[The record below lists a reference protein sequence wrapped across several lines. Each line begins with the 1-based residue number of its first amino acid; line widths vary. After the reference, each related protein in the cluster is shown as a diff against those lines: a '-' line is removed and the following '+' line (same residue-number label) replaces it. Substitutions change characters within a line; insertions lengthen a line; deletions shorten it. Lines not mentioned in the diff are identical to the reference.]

1 MIKDDLL
8 WWVALNL
15 LPSIGSIKAKALL
28 DYFPQPA
35 DIFKAGKSDLMKVDK
50 LSFQDTESILGFKM
64 ETAEA
69 ELSLAEK
76 HGFAIIP
83 QNDSRYPELLKQIPD
98 PPVLLY
104 VWGTIKEIDLL
115 AASIVGTRLCSPYG
129 MIQAARFAAGI
140 VSAGFTV
147 VSGLAKGIDTAAHQG
162 ALRAKGRTIA
172 VLGSGLLDIYPVENR
187 KLAEKIAASGA
198 VISELPLRM
207 RPDRQNFPKRNRI
220 ISGLS
225 RAILV
230 VEAGNR
236 SGALITASLAL
247 EQGREVFALPG
258 PVDQEM
264 SLGTNNLLKEG
275 AQIATAPEDILIA
288 LAPTLSF
295 SKAETNPPEKEIP
308 LKTERAERNQVQST
322 LSGDY
327 PELHKLLLNE
337 KPVGIEEIAAH
348 LNLSLAEIGSLLTRL
363 ELEGRIREVPG
374 KRFTLL

>member
-1 MIKDDLL
+1 MF

-15 LPSIGSIKAKALL
+15 VPNIGSVKAKALL
-28 DYFPQPA
+28 DYFPHPA
-35 DIFKAGKSDLMKVDK
+35 DIFKAGKSDLMKVGK
-50 LSFQDTESILGFKM
+50 LSFQDTETILGFKM
-64 ETAEA
+64 ETAEE
-69 ELSLAEK
+69 ELRLAEK
-76 HGFAIIP
+76 HGFEILP
-83 QNDSRYPELLKQIPD
+83 QNDSRYPGLLKQIPD

-104 VWGTIKEIDLL
+104 VWGNFKEIDLL
-115 AASIVGTRLCSPYG
+115 SAAIVGTRLCSPYG
-129 MIQAARFAAGI
+129 ITQAVRFAAGI

-147 VSGLAKGIDTAAHQG
+147 VSGLAKGVDTAAHQG

-187 KLAEKIAASGA
+187 KLAERIADSGA
-198 VISELPLRM
+198 VVSELPLRM

-225 RAILV
+225 RAVLV

-275 AQIATAPEDILIA
+275 AQIATAPEDILLAI
-288 LAPTLSF
+288 APTLPF
-295 SKAETNPPEKEIP
+295 SEEKTAPVEEETQS
-308 LKTERAERNQVQST
+308 KTGDAGQDRLQDT
-322 LSGDY
+322 LSVDY
-327 PELHKLLLNE
+327 PELKTLLSSG
-337 KPVGIEEIAAH
+337 KPVSIEEIAAR
-348 LNLSLAEIGSLLTRL
+348 LNLSLAEVGSLLTRL
-363 ELEGRIREVPG
+363 ELEGRIKEVPG

>member
-1 MIKDDLL
+1 MNNDLL

-15 LPSIGSIKAKALL
+15 TPNIGSIKAKALL
-28 DYFPQPA
+28 DYFPRPA
-35 DIFKAGKSDLMKVDK
+35 DIFKAGKSDLIKAGK
-50 LSFQDTESILGFKM
+50 LSFQDTENILEFKI
-64 ETAEA
+64 ETAEE
-69 ELSLAEK
+69 ELRLAEK

-98 PPVLLY
+98 PPILLY
-104 VWGTIKEIDLL
+104 VWGTFKEIDLL
-115 AASIVGTRLCSPYG
+115 AAAIVGTRLCSPYG
-129 MIQAARFAAGI
+129 LIQAARFAAGI

-187 KLAEKIAASGA
+187 KLAEKIASSGA
-198 VISELPLRM
+198 VVSELPLRM

-225 RAILV
+225 RAVLV

-288 LAPTLSF
+288 LAPTLPF
-295 SKAETNPPEKEIP
+295 PEKETVP
-308 LKTERAERNQVQST
+308 VEKETQLKTGHDGQNQTHRV

-327 PELHKLLLNE
+327 PELKTLLLSGN
-337 KPVGIEEIAAH
+337 PVSIEEIAAH
-348 LNLSLAEIGSLLTRL
+348 LSLSLAEVGSLLTKL
-363 ELEGRIREVPG
+363 ELEGVVKEISG
-374 KRFTLL
+374 KRFTLP

>member
-1 MIKDDLL
+1 MRNDLL
-8 WWVALNL
+8 WWIALNL
-15 LPSIGSIKAKALL
+15 VPNIGSIKAKALL

-35 DIFKAGKSDLMKVDK
+35 DIFKAGKSDLMKVGK
-50 LSFQDTESILGFKM
+50 LSFQDTENILGFKI
-64 ETAEA
+64 ETAEE
-69 ELSLAEK
+69 ELRLAEK

-83 QNDSRYPELLKQIPD
+83 QNDSRYPGLLKQIPD
-98 PPVLLY
+98 PPILLY
-104 VWGTIKEIDLL
+104 AWGTLKEIDLL
-115 AASIVGTRLCSPYG
+115 AAAIVGTRLCSPYG

-187 KLAEKIAASGA
+187 KLAEKIASSGA
-198 VISELPLRM
+198 VVSELPLRM

-225 RAILV
+225 RAILI

-288 LAPTLSF
+288 LAPTLPF
-295 SKAETNPPEKEIP
+295 PKEETAPVEKETQLKAEYTGQN
-308 LKTERAERNQVQST
+308 RFHST

-327 PELHKLLLNE
+327 PELKTLLLSG
-337 KPVGIEEIAAH
+337 KPVSIEEIATH
-348 LNLSLAEIGSLLTRL
+348 LNLSLAEVGSLLTRL
-363 ELEGRIREVPG
+363 ELEGRIKEVPG

>member
-1 MIKDDLL
+1 MNNDLL

-15 LPSIGSIKAKALL
+15 VPNIGSIKAKALL

-35 DIFKAGKSDLMKVDK
+35 DIFKAGKSDLMKVGK
-50 LSFQDTESILGFKM
+50 LSFQDTENILGFKM
-64 ETAEA
+64 EIAEE

-76 HGFAIIP
+76 HGFSVIP
-83 QNDSRYPELLKQIPD
+83 QNDSRYPGLLKQIPD
-98 PPVLLY
+98 PPILLY
-104 VWGTIKEIDLL
+104 AWGTLKEIDLL
-115 AASIVGTRLCSPYG
+115 AAAIVGTRLCSPYG
-129 MIQAARFAAGI
+129 VIQAARFAAGI

-187 KLAEKIAASGA
+187 KLAERIASSGA
-198 VISELPLRM
+198 VVSELPLRM

-225 RAILV
+225 RAVLV

-288 LAPTLSF
+288 LAPTLPF
-295 SKAETNPPEKEIP
+295 PKEEMTPVEKETQFKAECTGQ
-308 LKTERAERNQVQST
+308 NQLRST

-327 PELHKLLLNE
+327 PELKTLLLSG
-337 KPVGIEEIAAH
+337 KPVSIEEIALH
-348 LNLSLAEIGSLLTRL
+348 LNLSLAEVGSLLTRL
-363 ELEGRIREVPG
+363 ELEGRIKEVPG

>member
-1 MIKDDLL
+1 
-8 WWVALNL
+8 
-15 LPSIGSIKAKALL
+15 
-28 DYFPQPA
+28 
-35 DIFKAGKSDLMKVDK
+35 MKVGK
-50 LSFQDTESILGFKM
+50 LSFQDTENILGFKM
-64 ETAEA
+64 ETAKE
-69 ELSLAEK
+69 ELRLAEK
-76 HGFAIIP
+76 HGFGVIH
-83 QNDSRYPELLKQIPD
+83 QNDSRYPGLLKQIPD
-98 PPVLLY
+98 PPILLY
-104 VWGTIKEIDLL
+104 TWGTIKEIDLL
-115 AASIVGTRLCSPYG
+115 SAAIVGTRLCSPYG

-187 KLAEKIAASGA
+187 KLAEKIASSGA
-198 VISELPLRM
+198 VVSELPLRM

-225 RAILV
+225 RAVLV

-288 LAPTLSF
+288 LAPTLPF
-295 SKAETNPPEKEIP
+295 PKKETAPAEKETQSKAESTGE
-308 LKTERAERNQVQST
+308 NQLPDT

-327 PELHKLLLNE
+327 PELKTLLLSG
-337 KPVGIEEIAAH
+337 KPISIEEIALH
-348 LNLSLAEIGSLLTRL
+348 LNLSLAEVGSLLTRL
-363 ELEGRIREVPG
+363 ELEGRIKEMPG

>member
-1 MIKDDLL
+1 
-8 WWVALNL
+8 
-15 LPSIGSIKAKALL
+15 
-28 DYFPQPA
+28 
-35 DIFKAGKSDLMKVDK
+35 MKVGK
-50 LSFQDTESILGFKM
+50 LSFQDTENILRFKM
-64 ETAEA
+64 ETAEE
-69 ELSLAEK
+69 ELRLAEK
-76 HGFAIIP
+76 HGFGIIH
-83 QNDSRYPELLKQIPD
+83 QNDSQYPGLLKQIPD
-98 PPVLLY
+98 PPILLY
-104 VWGTIKEIDLL
+104 TWGTLKEIDLL
-115 AASIVGTRLCSPYG
+115 AAAIVGTRLCSPYG

-187 KLAEKIAASGA
+187 KLAEKIASSGA
-198 VISELPLRM
+198 VVSELPLRM

-225 RAILV
+225 RAVLV

-275 AQIATAPEDILIA
+275 AQIATAPEDILLA
-288 LAPTLSF
+288 LAPTLPF
-295 SKAETNPPEKEIP
+295 SKSETNPPEKEIP
-308 LKTERAERNQVQST
+308 LETKRAERNQVQST

-337 KPVGIEEIAAH
+337 KPVGIEEIAAC
-348 LNLSLAEIGSLLTRL
+348 LNLSLAETGSLLTRL
-363 ELEGRIREVPG
+363 ELEGRLREVPG

>member
-1 MIKDDLL
+1 
-8 WWVALNL
+8 
-15 LPSIGSIKAKALL
+15 
-28 DYFPQPA
+28 
-35 DIFKAGKSDLMKVDK
+35 
-50 LSFQDTESILGFKM
+50 M
-64 ETAEA
+64 EIAEE

-76 HGFAIIP
+76 HGFSVIP
-83 QNDSRYPELLKQIPD
+83 QNDSRYPGLLKQIPD
-98 PPVLLY
+98 PPILLY
-104 VWGTIKEIDLL
+104 VWGTLKEIDLL
-115 AASIVGTRLCSPYG
+115 AAAIVGTRLCSPYG
-129 MIQAARFAAGI
+129 IIQAARFAAGI

-187 KLAEKIAASGA
+187 KLAEKIASSGA
-198 VISELPLRM
+198 VVSELPLRM

-225 RAILV
+225 RAVLV

-288 LAPTLSF
+288 LAPTLPF
-295 SKAETNPPEKEIP
+295 PKEEMTPVEKETQFKAECTGQ
-308 LKTERAERNQVQST
+308 NQLRST

-327 PELHKLLLNE
+327 PELKTLLLSG
-337 KPVGIEEIAAH
+337 KPVSIEEIALH
-348 LNLSLAEIGSLLTRL
+348 LNLSLAEVGSLLTRL
-363 ELEGRIREVPG
+363 ELEGRIKEVPG

>member
-1 MIKDDLL
+1 MNNNLT

-15 LPSIGSIKAKALL
+15 VPNIGSIKAKALL
-28 DYFPQPA
+28 DSFPQPA
-35 DIFKAGKSDLMKVDK
+35 DIFKAGKSDLMKVGK
-50 LSFQDTESILGFKM
+50 LSFQDTENILGFKM
-64 ETAEA
+64 ETAEE
-69 ELSLAEK
+69 ELRLAEK
-76 HGFAIIP
+76 HGFEILP
-83 QNDSRYPELLKQIPD
+83 QNDSRYPVLLKQIPD
-98 PPVLLY
+98 PPLLLY
-104 VWGTIKEIDLL
+104 VWGTLKEIDLL
-115 AASIVGTRLCSPYG
+115 AVAIVGTRLCSPYG

-172 VLGSGLLDIYPVENR
+172 VLGSGLLDVYPVENR
-187 KLAEKIAASGA
+187 KLAEKIASSGA
-198 VISELPLRM
+198 VVSELPLRM

-225 RAILV
+225 RAVLV

-264 SLGTNNLLKEG
+264 SLGANNLLKEG
-275 AQIATAPEDILIA
+275 AQIATAPEDILMA
-288 LAPTLSF
+288 LAPTLPF
-295 SKAETNPPEKEIP
+295 PTEETAPAEKETTFKAEHNGQNR
-308 LKTERAERNQVQST
+308 LQST

-327 PELHKLLLNE
+327 PELKTLLLSG
-337 KPVGIEEIAAH
+337 KPVSIEEIATH
-348 LNLSLAEIGSLLTRL
+348 LNLSLAEVGSLLTRL
-363 ELEGRIREVPG
+363 ELEGRIKEVPG

>member
-1 MIKDDLL
+1 MDNGLL
-8 WWVALNL
+8 WQVALNL
-15 LPSIGSIKAKALL
+15 VPNIGSVKAKALL

-35 DIFKAGKSDLMKVDK
+35 DIFKAGKSDLMKVGK
-50 LSFQDTESILGFKM
+50 LSFQDTETILGFKM
-64 ETAEA
+64 ETAEK
-69 ELSLAEK
+69 ELRLAEK
-76 HGFAIIP
+76 YGFEIIP
-83 QNDSRYPELLKQIPD
+83 QNDPRYPGLLKQIPD

-104 VWGTIKEIDLL
+104 VWGAFKEIDLL
-115 AASIVGTRLCSPYG
+115 AAAIVGTRLCSPYG
-129 MIQAARFAAGI
+129 MVQAARFAAGI

-162 ALRAKGRTIA
+162 ALRARGRTVA

-187 KLAEKIAASGA
+187 KLAEKIASSGA
-198 VISELPLRM
+198 VVSELPLKM
-207 RPDRQNFPKRNRI
+207 RPDRQNFPRRNRI

-225 RAILV
+225 RAVLV

-275 AQIATAPEDILIA
+275 AQIATEPEDILLV
-288 LAPTLSF
+288 LAPTLPF
-295 SKAETNPPEKEIP
+295 PDKETAPVEKGTESKDKGTGQDRPHG
-308 LKTERAERNQVQST
+308 T
-322 LSGDY
+322 LSADY
-327 PELHKLLLNE
+327 PELKTLFLSG
-337 KPVGIEEIAAH
+337 KPVSIEAIATH
-348 LNLSLAEIGSLLTRL
+348 LDLSLAEVGSLLTRL
-363 ELEGRIREVPG
+363 ELEGRIKEVPG